1 MLAVVLVTV
10 PAHAQ
15 THESTDGGNSG
26 LGDAFTS
33 GPSFTS
39 LHSFDGTDGS
49 FPYSGLVQATDGD
62 LYGTTYAGGA
72 NDVSCSVG
80 FMSGCGTV
88 FKITPSGTLTT
99 LYSFC
104 SQTNCTDGANPYA
117 GLVQA
122 TDGNFYGTTQE
133 GGANDVACGSG
144 GCGTVF
150 KITPTGTLTTLYSFC
165 SQTNCT
171 DGAVPYAGLVQA
183 IDGNLYGTTYSGGTN
198 TDVVCGSSGCGTVF
212 KISPSG
218 TLTTLYSFCSQS
230 GCTDGANP
238 YAGLIQTHSGDLYG
252 TTLSGV
258 SNGVCAPSGCGTV
271 FKITTSGALTT
282 LHTFC
287 LQDDCFLDGALPY
300 AGLVQATNGNLYG
313 TTGFH
318 TTVFVIT
325 PGGKETGFASQG
337 TSTAGLVQAGRR
349 LYGTEPGSGVD
360 YGYGAVF
367 KITLDGRLTE
377 LHIFEGND
385 GALPYAGLAQDT
397 NGNFYGTTQE
407 GGASDEGTVFRL
419 SLGLGPFVETRP
431 TSGKVG
437 AVVEI
442 LGTNLTGATSVSFN
456 GTAAVFQVAA
466 SSEITTA
473 VPAGAKTGNVQVTT
487 PRGTL
492 TSNVQ
497 FHVTP

>member
-1 MLAVVLVTV
+1 
-10 PAHAQ
+10 
-15 THESTDGGNSG
+15 
-26 LGDAFTS
+26 
-33 GPSFTS
+33 
-39 LHSFDGTDGS
+39 
-49 FPYSGLVQATDGD
+49 
-62 LYGTTYAGGA
+62 
-72 NDVSCSVG
+72 
-80 FMSGCGTV
+80 
-88 FKITPSGTLTT
+88 
-99 LYSFC
+99 
-104 SQTNCTDGANPYA
+104 
-117 GLVQA
+117 
-122 TDGNFYGTTQE
+122 
-133 GGANDVACGSG
+133 
-144 GCGTVF
+144 
-150 KITPTGTLTTLYSFC
+150 
-165 SQTNCT
+165 
-171 DGAVPYAGLVQA
+171 
-183 IDGNLYGTTYSGGTN
+183 
-198 TDVVCGSSGCGTVF
+198 
-212 KISPSG
+212 
-218 TLTTLYSFCSQS
+218 
-230 GCTDGANP
+230 
-238 YAGLIQTHSGDLYG
+238 
-252 TTLSGV
+252 
-258 SNGVCAPSGCGTV
+258 
-271 FKITTSGALTT
+271 
-282 LHTFC
+282 
-287 LQDDCFLDGALPY
+287 LDGALPY